1 MPTDDDKPSSGRAD
15 EPSRSRTPLH
25 MPAVRPHSGV
35 DSWGVYTW
43 SEGLTTEASIQLVMP
58 DRKETPFFLR
68 QITGPGAPRDWNL
81 IRDEVI
87 VGRSK
92 GADFSI
98 DSPELSRQHIKFVR
112 EGKEYKCIDLE
123 SRNGLYLDGVRIHSV
138 MMRQG
143 DVIQI
148 GNVSF
153 VFIEGA

>member
-1 MPTDDDKPSSGRAD
+1 MASDDDKPASLDAKGPD
-15 EPSRSRTPLH
+15 RSRTPLH
-25 MPAVRPHSGV
+25 MPAVRPHGAV
-35 DSWGVYTW
+35 DNW

-81 IRDEVI
+81 IRDSVV

-98 DSPELSRQHIKFVR
+98 DSPELSRQHIKLVR
-112 EGKEYKCIDLE
+112 EGKEFKCIDLE

-138 MMRQG
+138 MLRQG